1 MLFHLDQR
9 FLPAPSCVLAVCW
22 GAVAALAPL
31 KGTAFFSPASVP
43 EKQQLLSLW
52 LGDSLLCLCWNVFPT
67 LKYFYILAVHSSGPD
82 TGLNSRKS
90 AGLRGEGC
98 GEGCVR
104 LAGAVCWPLVSSWLQ
119 CVWKH
124 VGPVLFAAL
133 SAPAPP
139 RWAPSC
145 LSSCGQARSVPSPR
159 ALCSGSDCRPGCGWH
174 VSGVSCLNCLL
185 SGVGDH
191 VLVARE
197 VH

>member
-1 MLFHLDQR
+1 MWFHLDQR
-9 FLPAPSCVLAVCW
+9 FPPAPGCVLAVCR

-31 KGTAFFSPASVP
+31 KGTAFLGPASVP

-67 LKYFYILAVHSSGPD
+67 LKYFYIFAMHSSGPD

-90 AGLRGEGC
+90 AGLREEGC

-119 CVWKH
+119 CVRER
-124 VGPVLFAAL
+124 VGPVLFGAL
-133 SAPAPP
+133 SAPAPLTG
-139 RWAPSC
+139 PS
-145 LSSCGQARSVPSPR
+145 LCGQARSVPSPR
-159 ALCSGSDCRPGCGWH
+159 ALCCGSDCRPECGWH
-174 VSGVSCLNCLL
+174 VSGVSCLNCHL